1 MVCIF
6 IIYIMFT
13 HNIVSRRYCQG
24 MGMIVASLLLFMD
37 EEEVFWL
44 TATIIEDLL
53 PASYYSSTLLGMYR
67 LVRFD
72 RQNVMSAWYLLDCF

>member
-1 MVCIF
+1 
-6 IIYIMFT
+6 
-13 HNIVSRRYCQG
+13 

-53 PASYYSSTLLGMYR
+53 PASYYSSTLLGMYCP
-67 LVRFD
+67 D
-72 RQNVMSAWYLLDCF
+72 